1 MKVRSQMGTEF
12 NDALTSQ
19 YDYRGLRDA
28 FAPPAMYQAFLDVEK
43 AVALAQGEL
52 GMIPIASAKVVAEHC
67 RYEYL
72 EMDRLDT
79 SYRTTRH
86 PLMPLINELVRL
98 CGPQHGGYVHW
109 GITTQNVI
117 QTGLL
122 LLAKRAQAVLDGL
135 LADILRHLGRHA
147 RTHAKTVMAG
157 RTHYRHAVPITFGFK
172 VAVWIDEFLQASDRL
187 REAEKRA
194 FVVITGG
201 AVGCFS
207 ALGRQ
212 GPAFQSRVAAL
223 LGMGEMA
230 IPSRAIRTHMCEY
243 VNALSLTASICHKIA
258 EEVYQSSSE
267 EYGELHEGRIEGTI
281 GSSTMPQKINPIL
294 CYGIIANSNKLY
306 SCAGMLMATA
316 HRPFESDGSANQ
328 MFEDGLAEVISAIS
342 EILVRTELLARDL
355 YVSTER
361 MRANLDLSHGA
372 IFGEFAMMRLGETL
386 GKHRGHE
393 LVHDAAM
400 AAAAGNAPFLDELA
414 QLPGGQALRAEIENR
429 LETGSTGGICA
440 EYALH
445 FGSLVH
451 DLAAGTMPTVEQR
464 NINAYLKA
472 AR

>member
-1 MKVRSQMGTEF
+1 MKVQSQMGTEF
-12 NDALTSQ
+12 NEALTSQ

-43 AVALAQGEL
+43 AVALAQGEI
-52 GMIPIASAKVVAEHC
+52 GMIPAASAKAIADHC

-72 EMDRLDT
+72 DMDRLDT

-98 CGPQHGGYVHW
+98 SGPQHGGYVHW

-135 LADILRHLGRHA
+135 LADILRHLGHHA

-172 VAVWIDEFLQASDRL
+172 VAVWIDEFLQAADRL

-194 FVVITGG
+194 FVVMTGG

-223 LGMGEMA
+223 LDMGEMA

-243 VNALSLTASICHKIA
+243 VNALSLTASVCHKIA

-267 EYGELHEGRIEGTI
+267 EYGELHEGRIEGSI

-306 SCAGMLMATA
+306 SCAAMLMATA

-328 MFEDGLAEVISAIS
+328 IFEDGLAEVIGAIS
-342 EILVRTELLARDL
+342 EILVRTELLVRDL
-355 YVSTER
+355 FVDPER

-372 IFGEFAMMRLGETL
+372 IFAEFAMMQLGETL
-386 GKHRGHE
+386 GKHKGHE

-400 AAAAGNAPFLDELA
+400 AAAAGRAPFLDELA
-414 QLPGGQALRAEIENR
+414 QLPGGQAVRTEIEER
-429 LETGSTGGICA
+429 LETSSTGGICA

-445 FGSLVH
+445 FGSLVQ
-451 DLAAGTMPTVEQR
+451 DIGAGSIPTAEQR

-472 AR
+472 DR

>member
-1 MKVRSQMGTEF
+1 MGTEF
-12 NDALTSQ
+12 NDALASQ
-19 YDYRGLRDA
+19 YDYRGLREA
-28 FAPPAMYQAFLDVEK
+28 FAAPALYQAFLDVEK

-52 GMIPIASAKVVAEHC
+52 GMIPAASATVIADHC
-67 RYEYL
+67 RCE
-72 EMDRLDT
+72 RLDMQRFEV

-98 CGPQHGGYVHW
+98 CGPEHGGYVHW

-122 LLAKRAQAVLDGL
+122 LVAKRAQTVLDGL

-147 RTHAKTVMAG
+147 RNHANTVMAG

-172 VAVWIDEFLQASDRL
+172 VAVWIEEFLQAADRL
-187 REAEKRA
+187 KEAEKRA
-194 FVVITGG
+194 FVVMTGG

-207 ALGRQ
+207 ALGRE

-243 VNALSLTASICHKIA
+243 VNALSLAASVCHKIA
-258 EEVYQSSSE
+258 EEVYQSASE

-294 CYGIIANSNKLY
+294 CYGIVANSNRLY

-328 MFEDGLAEVISAIS
+328 MFEDGLAEVINAIS
-342 EILVRTELLARDL
+342 EILVRTELLVRDL
-355 YVSTER
+355 HVDTAR
-361 MRANLDLSHGA
+361 MRANLDLSHGS
-372 IFGEFAMMRLGETL
+372 IFGEYAMMQLGKTL

-393 LVHDAAM
+393 LVHDAAI
-400 AAAAGNAPFLDELA
+400 AAADGKSPFLEELA
-414 QLPGGQALRAEIENR
+414 HLPGGAQLASDIEGR
-429 LETGSTGGICA
+429 LEKGSISGICA
-440 EYALH
+440 EYAQYY
-445 FGSLVH
+445 GSL
-451 DLAAGTMPTVEQR
+451 AADIAEAIPTAEAR
-464 NINAYLKA
+464 NINVYLRA
-472 AR
+472 DR

>member
-1 MKVRSQMGTEF
+1 MGTEF

-28 FAPPAMYQAFLDVEK
+28 FAPRAMYQAFLDVEK

-52 GMIPIASAKVVAEHC
+52 GMIPAASAKVIADHC
-67 RYEYL
+67 RCECL
-72 EMDRLDT
+72 DMERLDAG
-79 SYRTTRH
+79 YRTTRH

-98 CGPQHGGYVHW
+98 CGPEHGGYVHW
-109 GITTQNVI
+109 GITTQNII

-122 LLAKRAQAVLDGL
+122 LLAKRAQVAMDGF

-147 RTHAKTVMAG
+147 RTHANTIMAG
-157 RTHYRHAVPITFGFK
+157 RTHFRHAVPITFGFK
-172 VAVWIDEFLQASDRL
+172 VAVWIEEFLQAADRL
-187 REAEKRA
+187 KEAEKRA
-194 FVVITGG
+194 FVVMSGG

-207 ALGRQ
+207 ALGRR
-212 GPAFQSRVAAL
+212 GPAFQTRVAVL
-223 LGMGEMA
+223 VGMGEMA

-243 VNALSLTASICHKIA
+243 VNALGLTASICHKIA
-258 EEVYQSSSE
+258 EEIYQSSSE

-294 CYGIIANSNKLY
+294 CYGIIASSNRLY
-306 SCAGMLMATA
+306 SCAATLMATA

-328 MFEDGLAEVISAIS
+328 MFEDGLAEVVAAMS
-342 EILVRTELLARDL
+342 EILVRTELLVRDL
-355 YVSTER
+355 HVDTER

-393 LVHDAAM
+393 LVHDAAI
-400 AAAAGNAPFLDELA
+400 AAADGKAPFLEELA
-414 QLPGGQALRAEIENR
+414 QLPGGSAIRSEIEER
-429 LETGSTGGICA
+429 LETGSAGGICA

-445 FGSLVH
+445 FGSLVQ
-451 DLAAGTMPTVEQR
+451 DITPGSMPTAKQR

-472 AR
+472 DP

>member
-1 MKVRSQMGTEF
+1 MGTEF

-28 FAPPAMYQAFLDVEK
+28 FTPSAMYQAFLDVEK
-43 AVALAQGEL
+43 AVATAQGEL
-52 GMIPIASAKVVAEHC
+52 GMIPNASAEAIAEHC

-72 EMDRLDT
+72 DMSRLDT

-86 PLMPLINELVRL
+86 PLMPVINELVRL

-122 LLAKRAQAVLDGL
+122 LLAKRAQVVLDEL

-147 RTHAKTVMAG
+147 RTHANTIMAG

-172 VAVWIDEFLQASDRL
+172 VAVWIEEFLQAMDRL
-187 REAEKRA
+187 KETEKRA
-194 FVVITGG
+194 FVVMSGG

-207 ALGRQ
+207 ALGKQ

-223 LGMGEMA
+223 LCMGDMA

-306 SCAGMLMATA
+306 SLAGMLMATA

-328 MFEDGLAEVISAIS
+328 MFEDGLAEVIGAIS
-342 EILVRTELLARDL
+342 EILVRTELLVRDL
-355 YVSTER
+355 YVDTER
-361 MRANLDLSHGA
+361 MRTNLDLSQGA

-386 GKHRGHE
+386 GKHKGHE

-400 AAAAGNAPFLDELA
+400 AAAGGKAPFLEELSL
-414 QLPGGQALRAEIENR
+414 LPGGPALRAEIENR
-429 LETGSTGGICA
+429 LETGNTSGICA
-440 EYALH
+440 EYAVH
-445 FGSLVH
+445 FGSLVQ
-451 DLAAGTMPTVEQR
+451 DIGAGSFPTVEQR
-464 NINAYLKA
+464 NINAYLKVD
-472 AR
+472 R

>member
-1 MKVRSQMGTEF
+1 MGTEF
-12 NDALTSQ
+12 NDALASQ
-19 YDYRGLRDA
+19 YDYRGLREA
-28 FAPPAMYQAFLDVEK
+28 FAAPALYQAFLDVEK

-52 GMIPIASAKVVAEHC
+52 GMIPAASSAVIADHC
-67 RYEYL
+67 RYECL
-72 EMDRLDT
+72 DMQRLQA

-98 CGPQHGGYVHW
+98 CGSEHGGYVHW
-109 GITTQNVI
+109 GITTQNII

-122 LLAKRAQAVLDGL
+122 LVAKRAQKVLDGL

-147 RTHAKTVMAG
+147 RNHASTVMAG

-172 VAVWIDEFLQASDRL
+172 VAVWIEEFLQAADRL
-187 REAEKRA
+187 KEAEKRA
-194 FVVITGG
+194 FVVMAGG

-243 VNALSLTASICHKIA
+243 VNALSLTASVCHKIA
-258 EEVYQSSSE
+258 EEVYQSASE

-294 CYGIIANSNKLY
+294 CYGIVANSNKLY

-328 MFEDGLAEVISAIS
+328 VFEDGLAEVVNAIS
-342 EILVRTELLARDL
+342 EILVRTELLVRDL
-355 YVSTER
+355 HVDAAR

-372 IFGEFAMMRLGETL
+372 IFGEYAMMQLGKTL

-393 LVHDAAM
+393 LVHDAAI
-400 AAAAGNAPFLDELA
+400 AAADGKTPFLEELA
-414 QLPGGQALRAEIENR
+414 HLPGGAALASDIESR
-429 LETGSTGGICA
+429 LEQGSTSGICA

-445 FGSLVH
+445 FGSLVEGI
-451 DLAAGTMPTVEQR
+451 AEAIPTAEER

-472 AR
+472 DR

>member
-1 MKVRSQMGTEF
+1 MGTEF

-28 FAPPAMYQAFLDVEK
+28 FAPPAMYQAFLDIEK
-43 AVALAQGEL
+43 AVATAQGEL
-52 GMIPIASAKVVAEHC
+52 GMIPIASAEAIAEHC

-72 EMDRLDT
+72 DMSRLDT

-86 PLMPLINELVRL
+86 PLMPVINELVRL

-122 LLAKRAQAVLDGL
+122 LLAKRAQVVLDEL

-147 RTHAKTVMAG
+147 RTHANTIMAG

-172 VAVWIDEFLQASDRL
+172 VAVWIEEFLQAMDRL
-187 REAEKRA
+187 KETEKRA
-194 FVVITGG
+194 FVVMSGG

-223 LGMGEMA
+223 LCMGDMA

-316 HRPFESDGSANQ
+316 HRSFESDGSANQ
-328 MFEDGLAEVISAIS
+328 MFEDGLADVIGAIS
-342 EILVRTELLARDL
+342 EILVRTELLVRDL
-355 YVSTER
+355 YVDTER

-386 GKHRGHE
+386 GKHKGHE
-393 LVHDAAM
+393 LVHDAAL
-400 AAAAGNAPFLDELA
+400 AAAGGKAVFLQQLSL
-414 QLPGGQALRAEIENR
+414 LPGGPVLRAEIENR
-429 LETGSTGGICA
+429 LENGSASGICA
-440 EYALH
+440 EYAVH
-445 FGSLVH
+445 FGSLVQ
-451 DLAAGTMPTVEQR
+451 DIGAGSFPTVEQR
-464 NINAYLKA
+464 NINAYLKVD
-472 AR
+472 R

>member
-1 MKVRSQMGTEF
+1 
-12 NDALTSQ
+12 
-19 YDYRGLRDA
+19 
-28 FAPPAMYQAFLDVEK
+28 
-43 AVALAQGEL
+43 
-52 GMIPIASAKVVAEHC
+52 
-67 RYEYL
+67 
-72 EMDRLDT
+72 
-79 SYRTTRH
+79 
-86 PLMPLINELVRL
+86 MPVINELIRL

-122 LLAKRAQAVLDGL
+122 LIAKRAQATLDAL
-135 LADILRHLGRHA
+135 LTDILRHLGRHA
-147 RTHAKTVMAG
+147 RTHATTVMAG

-172 VAVWIDEFLQASDRL
+172 VAVWIDEFLQATDRL

-194 FVVITGG
+194 FVVMTGG

-267 EYGELHEGRIEGTI
+267 EYGELHEGRIEGSI

-306 SCAGMLMATA
+306 SCAATLMATA

-328 MFEDGLAEVISAIS
+328 MFEDGLAEVINAIS

-355 YVSTER
+355 HVDTER
-361 MRANLDLSHGA
+361 MRANLDLTHGA

-386 GKHRGHE
+386 GKHKGHE

-400 AAAAGNAPFLDELA
+400 AAAAGRAPFLDELA
-414 QLPGGQALRAEIENR
+414 QLQGGQALRTEIEDR

-445 FGSLVH
+445 FGSLVQ
-451 DLAAGTMPTVEQR
+451 DIAAGSIPTAEQR

-472 AR
+472 DR

>member
-1 MKVRSQMGTEF
+1 MGTEF

-43 AVALAQGEL
+43 AVATAQGEL
-52 GMIPIASAKVVAEHC
+52 GMIPIASAEVIAEHC

-72 EMDRLDT
+72 DMSRLDT

-86 PLMPLINELVRL
+86 PLMPVINELVRL

-122 LLAKRAQAVLDGL
+122 LLAKRAQVVLDEL

-147 RTHAKTVMAG
+147 RTHANTIMAG

-172 VAVWIDEFLQASDRL
+172 VAVWIEEFLQAMDRL
-187 REAEKRA
+187 KETEKRA
-194 FVVITGG
+194 FVVMSGG

-223 LGMGEMA
+223 LCMGDMA

-316 HRPFESDGSANQ
+316 HRSFESDGSANQ
-328 MFEDGLAEVISAIS
+328 MFEDGLADVIGAIS
-342 EILVRTELLARDL
+342 EILVRTELLVRDL
-355 YVSTER
+355 YVDTER

-386 GKHRGHE
+386 GKHKGHE
-393 LVHDAAM
+393 LVHDAAL
-400 AAAAGNAPFLDELA
+400 AAAGGKAAFLQQLSL
-414 QLPGGQALRAEIENR
+414 LPGGPVLRAEIENR
-429 LETGSTGGICA
+429 LENGSASGICA
-440 EYALH
+440 EYAVH
-445 FGSLVH
+445 FGSLVQ
-451 DLAAGTMPTVEQR
+451 DIGAGSFPTVEQR
-464 NINAYLKA
+464 NINAYLKVD
-472 AR
+472 R